1 MAMIGAKRI
10 VPMAEQPG
18 PSAPVAG
25 GTIDSLPS
33 ISFAPGIAP
42 SPFGGGNIPSPYQP
56 TMANIG
62 PANDQGSPNAALLS
76 AAMRSA
82 GPGGAMSLPDMGPMT
97 VGNEQITMP
106 PPTPHRSFFMA
117 DGTGTGNRILG
128 AIGDGLLGAA
138 GRPGVYAP
146 MMEQRHRDE
155 QDHQW
160 KLDDTLAELR
170 ARAHQPQYFSGKEDR
185 LSFDPITGKTTT
197 LYAAPS
203 DAETYAKTLGFA
215 EGAPDY
221 TKAVQDYTLKGYGPT
236 ALANRQTLEGQR
248 YDDRSSLQDDR
259 YGYIGGLQDTRLAA
273 YRRNSDARIAGSTAN
288 SMRATAARQRGQDM
302 TDKRVRGSPAYQGYG
317 GRGRGGGE
325 SAVAVGPNGHR
336 IVVQNGRW
344 VDAQTGA
351 PVQ

>member
-56 TMANIG
+56 TTANIG

-76 AAMRSA
+76 AAMRSI
-82 GPGGAMSLPDMGPMT
+82 GPGGPMSLPDMGPMT

-106 PPTPHRSFFMA
+106 PPSPHRSFFMA

-128 AIGDGLLGAA
+128 AIGDGLLGWAGQPGTYAKTMEARHQEQTAFERGEVQYQRRRADELTDRAA
-138 GRPGVYAP
+138 DANKV
-146 MMEQRHRDE
+146 
-155 QDHQW
+155 
-160 KLDDTLAELR
+160 
-170 ARAHQPQYFSGKEDR
+170 QYFSGNEDR
-185 LSFDPITGKTTT
+185 VAYDPSTGTARTLYDAPTAPQAYATT
-197 LYAAPS
+197 L
-203 DAETYAKTLGFA
+203 
-215 EGAPDY
+215 
-221 TKAVQDYTLKGYGPT
+221 
-236 ALANRQTLEGQR
+236 
-248 YDDRSSLQDDR
+248 
-259 YGYIGGLQDTRLAA
+259 GLTP
-273 YRRNSDARIAGSTAN
+273 
-288 SMRATAARQRGQDM
+288 
-302 TDKRVRGSPAYQGYG
+302 GSPAYSSAIKDYVLRSNGPTAFEGRDALQTDRYGFMSQLQAPRLANSRRNTDARTSASIANNMRTTAATQRGQTMTDARTRGSAAYQG
-317 GRGRGGGE
+317 RSGRGGGGN
-325 SAVAVGPNGHR
+325 AAAIATGPNGHQ
-336 IVVQNGRW
+336 IVVKGGRW